1 MNLTIAGSRMLNV
14 TTAGVLDIYL
24 HALDIYFQP
33 VSKSIDLFESQ
44 SKSFYSLNNNMSG
57 KFSKIKTKPAAT
69 HQVDVEQK
77 EAVYNMFHMH
87 VESTPGY
94 TTKLSVNGNIR

>member
-1 MNLTIAGSRMLNV
+1 
-14 TTAGVLDIYL
+14 
-24 HALDIYFQP
+24 
-33 VSKSIDLFESQ
+33 
-44 SKSFYSLNNNMSG
+44 MSG
-57 KFSKIKTKPAAT
+57 KFGKIKTKPAAT

-94 TTKLSVNGNIR
+94 TTKLSVNGNIRYKWK